1 MSKSALTGPFSG
13 DVKSAPSPTQ
23 GPKAANACEDLNK
36 PEDTSVLH
44 TVFYVDEPS
53 LKASVSK
60 AKLESPFES
69 DFRPGVDSSKK

>member
-1 MSKSALTGPFSG
+1 MSQLTGPFSG

-23 GPKAANACEDLNK
+23 GPKASNACPVVGK

-44 TVFYVDEPS
+44 TTFYVDEPS

-69 DFRPGVDSSKK
+69 DFRPGVDSSKA